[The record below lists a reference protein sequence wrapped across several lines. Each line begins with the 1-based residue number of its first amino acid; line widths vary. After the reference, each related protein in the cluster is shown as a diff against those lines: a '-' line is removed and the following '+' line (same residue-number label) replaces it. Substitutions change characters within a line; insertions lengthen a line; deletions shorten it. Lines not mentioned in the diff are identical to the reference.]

1 MTWYYNLI
9 NQNHKVFVFA
19 AKFSFFVPFQS
30 FRVSSKFAINFP
42 FFQLSP
48 FILSHPFL
56 SVRQKTLDPL
66 FQYFSVR
73 IKRIISKIYFL
84 LKNPTFLFVFSIT
97 KSTYKTN
104 WKSSKLTSLSKNI
117 LQISNIF
124 FLFLSIIFH
133 PFLWRWHSHLFLGLT
148 ASQKNYISWNVL
160 WKGLPLSKRHF
171 FPAKISSEINNDIRR
186 KIGKL

>member
-148 ASQKNYISWNVL
+148 ASQKTIFPEMSFEKDYPCQRDISFQQKYL
-160 WKGLPLSKRHF
+160 QK
-171 FPAKISSEINNDIRR
+171 
-186 KIGKL
+186 